1 MSDVKIGDYV
11 DIGGAVGKV
20 TDLKNNWIKV
30 EGTYHYPDGAEGA
43 FAENY
48 QMWFENTDDI
58 KWDDEWKW
66 WKI

>member
-20 TDLKNNWIKV
+20 TDLKNN
-30 EGTYHYPDGAEGA
+30 YPDGAEGA